1 MYSKEKTL
9 VETGVL
15 IDQYSIPPT
24 NIIAQKII
32 FD

>member
-1 MYSKEKTL
+1 MYSKEKAL

-15 IDQYSIPPT
+15 IDQNSIPPT
-24 NIIAQKII
+24 NTIAQKII